1 MFLLINIWKGKD
13 YVLYVPYKNEYGMKM
28 IYLSQHDIK
37 ANKINVLFH
46 DYILNSTTECHY

>member
-1 MFLLINIWKGKD
+1 MERKGLYCALCTLQKGIWYEDG
-13 YVLYVPYKNEYGMKM
+13 L

-46 DYILNSTTECHY
+46 DYILNSTTECHD